1 MKDIVFKGNIF
12 YDGKMIR
19 ATLIV
24 NRNKF
29 VDESIIPDVEG
40 TLIPAPVNFHT
51 HIGDSFIDEE
61 PVGGVPEIVGP
72 GGFKM
77 KKIENADS
85 IEMAR
90 AMRKSIDYMREQ
102 GTLAFIDFRE
112 SGIRG
117 LSIVPKFKGIKG
129 IFLTRPG
136 KEEEIIYLLKKSY
149 GFGVS
154 SISDY
159 EYEWLKL
166 LSAEAKK
173 YKKLF
178 AIHFSENKRE
188 DIDLLLGLKPDFIVH
203 SIEATQDDLSIISK
217 NNIPI
222 AITPRSNVFFGK
234 KTDYSRML
242 KAGCTV
248 MMGTDNVFIT
258 EPNIW
263 QEAEFLYRYQRNLGY
278 IKPEEILKMITENPR
293 KFARSKG
300 INLGKE
306 KYILFENEFLTAYQ
320 IITKPGYYRR
330 RILYA

>member
-1 MKDIVFKGNIF
+1 MRDIIFKGNIF
-12 YDGKMIR
+12 YDGKMVTGKF
-19 ATLIV
+19 AV

-29 VDESIIPDVEG
+29 TDESMTPDIEG

-77 KKIENADS
+77 RKIENADS
-85 IEMAR
+85 LEMAR
-90 AMRKSIDYMREQ
+90 AMKRSIEYMREQ
-102 GTLAFIDFRE
+102 GTLAFLDFRE

-117 LSIVPKFKGIKG
+117 LNVVPAFRGIKG
-129 IFLTRPG
+129 IFLTRPAN
-136 KEEEIIYLLKKSY
+136 KEEIIYLLKKSS

-159 EYEWLKL
+159 EYDWLKL
-166 LSAEAKK
+166 LSLEAKK
-173 YKKLF
+173 HKKLF

-188 DIDLLLGLKPDFIVH
+188 NLGLLLGLKPDFIVH
-203 SIEATQDDLSIISK
+203 SIEASQDDLSIISK

-222 AITPRSNVFFGK
+222 AITPRSNIFFGK
-234 KTDYSRML
+234 KPDYSRML
-242 KAGCTV
+242 KAGCRV

-278 IKPEEILKMITENPR
+278 IKPEEILRMITDNPR
-293 KFARSKG
+293 KFAISKG

-306 KYILFENEFLTAYQ
+306 KYIVFENEFLTAYQ
-320 IITKPGYYRR
+320 IITRPGYYRR